1 MNDARHQ
8 TYMCF
13 AIQVSGIILRPFYGR
28 VRSPYIVVSIFLE
41 LPSSVYDLRA
51 TKSNRPANL
60 PGQSVSFRQLPSPR
74 PFKRSNSFLPSFN
87 ASRLRLFNRETLRF
101 LSLLPFALSL
111 PTTTVQLR
119 IRGIYIHGENYT
131 RVNSR
136 SHVCIESR
144 KGLTRMEDFSM
155 GSVIDMFVDTWTLGK
170 VCDRRIV
177 WVTGIRLTV
186 GWKVCEHPHAP
197 QVFRP

>member
-1 MNDARHQ
+1 MFTICAQQNR
-8 TYMCF
+8 
-13 AIQVSGIILRPFYGR
+13 IGR
-28 VRSPYIVVSIFLE
+28 RICLDKAFLF
-41 LPSSVYDLRA
+41 V
-51 TKSNRPANL
+51 N
-60 PGQSVSFRQLPSPR
+60 
-74 PFKRSNSFLPSFN
+74 FLPRALLNEAILSSPPLTPH
-87 ASRLRLFNRETLRF
+87 ASAFSTVKPCVF
-101 LSLLPFALSL
+101 CLSCHFALSL